1 MTQCTP
7 SMSSTTPLTASLT
20 RHEEFW
26 LYDGSIVLAV
36 ENTLFRVHQTIL
48 ANHSEVFADLFTLP
62 QPDGEDMIDGCHVV
76 RLYDDNENDF
86 ADLLRAMYHPDH
98 FDNLAPGADLDTLM
112 TFISGILRL
121 STKYMIRYLRQR
133 CISLFLTKLPS
144 TFDSYEAKARA
155 SASSSTSPV
164 LGKARDRYRSD
175 TVMRAI
181 KLAQENDIYEAL
193 PYAYYCVSRFPHKR
207 LLKERPGDISWK
219 DKAICLVGRER
230 LHWAQMSMSYAF
242 LLVFQRSPVCQ
253 SLLCAHARGPH
264 AEWHLLENDRSPH
277 PLREYDRW
285 DSLNVCADCVVYCQA
300 RHLEGRKDVWK
311 YLPTLFELP
320 SWEELRG
327 MQNTHGSATPYCPN
341 TE

>member
-1 MTQCTP
+1 MDVTSFACSVIASRTLQIFFGPCTIQ
-7 SMSSTTPLTASLT
+7 SASFCAMSSTERYLI
-20 RHEEFW
+20 
-26 LYDGSIVLAV
+26 SI
-36 ENTLFRVHQTIL
+36 
-48 ANHSEVFADLFTLP
+48 S
-62 QPDGEDMIDGCHVV
+62 
-76 RLYDDNENDF
+76 
-86 ADLLRAMYHPDH
+86 H
-98 FDNLAPGADLDTLM
+98 FDNLGPSADFDTLM

-133 CISLFLTKLPS
+133 CIFLFLTKLPS
-144 TFDSYEAKARA
+144 TFESYEAKARVA
-155 SASSSTSPV
+155 GSSSTPPTHARS
-164 LGKARDRYRSD
+164 RDRYRSD

-181 KLAQENDIYEAL
+181 KLAQDNDIYEAL

-253 SLLCAHARGPH
+253 SVLCAHARGPH
-264 AEWHLLENDRSPH
+264 TEWHVLENDRSPH

-285 DSLNVCADCVVYCQA
+285 DSLNVCPDCVAYCQA
-300 RHLEGRKDVWK
+300 RHLEGRKDVWR

-320 SWEELRG
+320 TWEELRE
-327 MQNTHGSATPYCPN
+327 MQNISASTPPHSTN
-341 TE
+341 VTKTLNDGASG

>member
-1 MTQCTP
+1 
-7 SMSSTTPLTASLT
+7 MSSTERYLI
-20 RHEEFW
+20 
-26 LYDGSIVLAV
+26 SI
-36 ENTLFRVHQTIL
+36 
-48 ANHSEVFADLFTLP
+48 S
-62 QPDGEDMIDGCHVV
+62 
-76 RLYDDNENDF
+76 
-86 ADLLRAMYHPDH
+86 H
-98 FDNLAPGADLDTLM
+98 FDNLGPSADFDTLM

-133 CISLFLTKLPS
+133 CIFLFLTKLPS
-144 TFDSYEAKARA
+144 TFESYEAKARVA
-155 SASSSTSPV
+155 GSSSTPPTHARS
-164 LGKARDRYRSD
+164 RDRYRSD

-181 KLAQENDIYEAL
+181 KLAQDNDIYEAL

-253 SLLCAHARGPH
+253 SVLCAHARGPH
-264 AEWHLLENDRSPH
+264 TEWHVLENDRSPH

-285 DSLNVCADCVVYCQA
+285 DSLNVCPDCVAYCQA
-300 RHLEGRKDVWK
+300 RHLEGRKDVWR

-320 SWEELRG
+320 TWEELRE
-327 MQNTHGSATPYCPN
+327 MQNISASTPPHSTN
-341 TE
+341 VTKTLNDGASG

>member
-1 MTQCTP
+1 MDVTSSASTTITRITLQIFFGQCTIQ
-7 SMSSTTPLTASLT
+7 STSSPPHF
-20 RHEEFW
+20 RN
-26 LYDGSIVLAV
+26 IV
-36 ENTLFRVHQTIL
+36 THFCFCIR
-48 ANHSEVFADLFTLP
+48 
-62 QPDGEDMIDGCHVV
+62 
-76 RLYDDNENDF
+76 
-86 ADLLRAMYHPDH
+86 H
-98 FDNLAPGADLDTLM
+98 FDNLAPDADFDTLM

-121 STKYMIRYLRQR
+121 STKYVIRYLRQR
-133 CISLFLTKLPS
+133 CIILFLTKLPS
-144 TFDSYEAKARA
+144 TFESYEAKARA
-155 SASSSTSPV
+155 TSPSSTSPTPS
-164 LGKARDRYRSD
+164 KARDRYRSD

-242 LLVFQRSPVCQ
+242 LLVFHRSPVCQ
-253 SLLCAHARGPH
+253 NLLCAHARGPH

-285 DSLNVCADCVVYCQA
+285 DSLNVCADCVAYCQA

-320 SWEELRG
+320 PWEELRG
-327 MQNTHGSATPYCPN
+327 IQNTQGPLHCPN
-341 TE
+341 PNDGTAG